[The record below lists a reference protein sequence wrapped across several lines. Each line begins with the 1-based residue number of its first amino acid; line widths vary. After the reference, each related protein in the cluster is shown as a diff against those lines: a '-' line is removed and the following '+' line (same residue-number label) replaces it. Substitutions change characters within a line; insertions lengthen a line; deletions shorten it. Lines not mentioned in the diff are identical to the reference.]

1 MKIESLELYPT
12 QLVHVETIRMAAEK
26 RRETVNREFDVVAST
41 QGEILDERTGKSH
54 IHIKVSN
61 DDFYIEE
68 EKVGTFRFEEGITD
82 EKSAIQFMELQ
93 GVRILW
99 SYIRE
104 DLYAITSKML
114 ETPVMLPTIDV
125 MRTVKKAK

>member
-1 MKIESLELYPT
+1 MKIESLDLYPT